1 VGADTGKVNYNV
13 LEFVDRPAKEGD
25 ETALIKDINEWLEG
39 DGGNLVSSALRSH
52 ISGANLVELPL
63 GTDHAEIKAA
73 FDEAHPQLE
82 GTKPEG
88 LSALPA
94 GAGDPKKAPPE
105 VQTEAKELT
114 KEQKEALKA
123 AGLSV

>member
-1 VGADTGKVNYNV
+1 M
-13 LEFVDRPAKEGD
+13 
-25 ETALIKDINEWLEG
+25 
-39 DGGNLVSSALRSH
+39 VSSALRSH

-73 FDEAHPQLE
+73 FDEANPQLE
-82 GTKPEG
+82 GSKAEG

-94 GAGDPKKAPPE
+94 GAGEPKAAPPE
-105 VQTEAKELT
+105 PTSDNSKELT

>member
-1 VGADTGKVNYNV
+1 M
-13 LEFVDRPAKEGD
+13 LEFIDRPVKDD
-25 ETALIKDINEWLEG
+25 EEKALIKDINEWLESAGG
-39 DGGNLVSSALRSH
+39 DLVSNALRSH

-73 FDEAHPQLE
+73 FDEQHPQLE
-82 GTKPEG
+82 GDKSG
-88 LSALPA
+88 SLNSLPA
-94 GAGDPKKAPPE
+94 GAGEPKSAPPE
-105 VQTEAKELT
+105 VSSETKELT